1 MRDHTQ
7 AKMDF
12 IHKAMNGEYTADR
25 AKTELDEMEREFGD
39 QEFLPE
45 KVTQKP
51 RL

>member
-1 MRDHTQ
+1 
-7 AKMDF
+7 MDF